1 MKYKDYKH
9 LIICISIISLWIMI
23 LFFLGNI
30 VSSKINILNI
40 ERNQQ
45 QEKLISYYDFM
56 AKNKNT
62 NAKQS
67 RNALLHLYLKI
78 NTNYRFIIK

>member
-30 VSSKINILNI
+30 VSSKIDILNT
-40 ERNQQ
+40 EKNQQ
-45 QEKLISYYDFM
+45 QEELVSYYDFM
-56 AKNKNT
+56 AKNKNI
-62 NAKQS
+62 
-67 RNALLHLYLKI
+67 RIVLVKI
-78 NTNYRFIIK
+78 FTCKKSSTRVHF

>member
-30 VSSKINILNI
+30 VSSKIDILNT
-40 ERNQQ
+40 EKNQQ
-45 QEKLISYYDFM
+45 QEELVSYYDFM
-56 AKNKNT
+56 AKNKNIELMDR
-62 NAKQS
+62 AEFLGYIMKG
-67 RNALLHLYLKI
+67 HK
-78 NTNYRFIIK
+78 

>member
-30 VSSKINILNI
+30 VSSKIDILNI

-45 QEKLISYYDFM
+45 QEELISYYDFM
-56 AKNKNT
+56 AKNKNIDSY
-62 NAKQS
+62 NV
-67 RNALLHLYLKI
+67 LC
-78 NTNYRFIIK
+78 

>member
-30 VSSKINILNI
+30 VSSKIDILNT
-40 ERNQQ
+40 EKNQQ
-45 QEKLISYYDFM
+45 QEE
-56 AKNKNT
+56 
-62 NAKQS
+62 
-67 RNALLHLYLKI
+67 RG
-78 NTNYRFIIK
+78 IKYEFY